1 MLHVLCIHCVIW
13 GGNIMFRRLSVSNI
27 KCSKIKREKIWRARI
42 GRWALRECL
51 AAHDVLTRAPVMQ
64 PGLYS
69 WSPTTFWRT
78 HSVCERQNAELMWGK
93 GLLPAYLGFLC
104 YCCLD
109 TLSAWG
115 RMLWE
120 EKGCVSWE
128 GSSQKPC
135 EIVFFPPFHH
145 QVFRWCWRKS
155 LGSVLSEVA
164 NNCTFLYLKM
174 LNLD

>member
-27 KCSKIKREKIWRARI
+27 RCSKIKREKIWRARI

-78 HSVCERQNAELMWGK
+78 HSVCERQDAELMWGK
-93 GLLPAYLGFLC
+93 SLLPAYLGFLC

-120 EKGCVSWE
+120 EKGWVFH
-128 GSSQKPC
+128 GKTAHRNL
-135 EIVFFPPFHH
+135 VKLYFFPHSTTKFSGDAGESH
-145 QVFRWCWRKS
+145 
-155 LGSVLSEVA
+155 
-164 NNCTFLYLKM
+164 
-174 LNLD
+174 LDQFFQKWPITACSSIWKCLI